1 MKLMDI
7 YNRALELLK
16 RGLESVKKPSGKT
29 SDRMP
34 QIILNALILVLLN
47 IAAVTLNWR
56 CDLTSTNTYSLS
68 QKSRKVVST
77 LKENMKIKVLFSPD
91 LPAQHMAVYRY
102 LRDLLDEYDYYG
114 NRHFSYEI
122 VDGKD
127 LEKQAADYGIQPVQ
141 SQEFADD
148 QVKLRRTYMGL
159 VIQHADLIEKVNALT
174 GTVGL
179 EYEITSRMEK
189 MASKIDG
196 LLNLD
201 KPITIRLYLDSR
213 MKDLPIR
220 GIDHLADDVRR
231 AVDAGNR
238 RNYNKL
244 AFEMVDTSK
253 DNSIDSAAGAY
264 GLNKIQWKAG
274 RGSAGALPAGEGL
287 LNIVAI
293 HGDRFRVIDLDLE
306 PSILGNY
313 SIKGIEGL
321 EDTINSAVG
330 RLLATSEKV
339 GYVTG
344 HGIPDMN
351 DDRSREG
358 AGFLKEL
365 LSDKYEMVPV
375 DLSKNPV
382 PQDVTILII
391 NGPREALSEA
401 ELYRFD
407 QYLMAGNRAII
418 FADNF
423 DEMQMP
429 GGQEMFQQQQPVVV
443 PVNNGL
449 DGILASYGVTVDRN
463 IVLDENCTKVNL
475 GQMNIEYPLIPV
487 ILKKNLDRESVVT
500 KYLNS
505 AAFLKASSVTLNQEK
520 LKAGKI
526 AYRNLI
532 SSSSDSWTMT
542 GRMSFN
548 PLMMDANKPDKK
560 QSYPLAVEISGSF
573 ESFFRGKDIPKE
585 AAAGITG
592 SLTSVKRLDGTISS
606 GKSGLIVVGTSQIT
620 RSGFLMDARKV
631 LSGGGRED
639 EVYSNEHLLHSMV
652 DSLAGNDY
660 IPEMQS
666 KSLAFN
672 PIDKTDD
679 STRFALKVINI
690 AGVPALVI
698 ALGLVAWRRRVERKK
713 AIFSDFN
720 PEAANE

>member
-1 MKLMDI
+1 MI
-7 YNRALELLK
+7 
-16 RGLESVKKPSGKT
+16 
-29 SDRMP
+29 
-34 QIILNALILVLLN
+34 
-47 IAAVTLNWR
+47 
-56 CDLTSTNTYSLS
+56 
-68 QKSRKVVST
+68 
-77 LKENMKIKVLFSPD
+77 
-91 LPAQHMAVYRY
+91 
-102 LRDLLDEYDYYG
+102 
-114 NRHFSYEI
+114 
-122 VDGKD
+122 
-127 LEKQAADYGIQPVQ
+127 
-141 SQEFADD
+141 
-148 QVKLRRTYMGL
+148 
-159 VIQHADLIEKVNALT
+159 
-174 GTVGL
+174 
-179 EYEITSRMEK
+179 
-189 MASKIDG
+189 
-196 LLNLD
+196 
-201 KPITIRLYLDSR
+201 
-213 MKDLPIR
+213 
-220 GIDHLADDVRR
+220 ADDVRR
-231 AVDAGNR
+231 AVEAGNR

-244 AFEMVDTSK
+244 GFEVVDTSK
-253 DNSIDSAAGAY
+253 GNSIDAAAGAY
-264 GLNKIQWKAG
+264 GLNRIQWKSG
-274 RGSAGALPAGEGL
+274 RSSTGAAIPGGEGL

-293 HGDRFRVIDLDLE
+293 HGDRFKVIDLDLE

-321 EDTINSAVG
+321 EDTINSTVG

-358 AGFLKEL
+358 AGLLREL

-391 NGPREALSEA
+391 NGPREPLAEV

-407 QYLMAGNRAII
+407 QFLMAGNKAII

-443 PVNNGL
+443 PVNSGL
-449 DGILASYGVTVDRN
+449 DGILAAYGVTVDRN

-475 GQMNIEYPLIPV
+475 GQMIKEYPLIPV

-500 KYLNS
+500 RYLNS
-505 AAFLKASSVTLNQEK
+505 AAFYKASSVTLDQEK
-520 LKAGKI
+520 LKARNI

-532 SSSSDSWTMT
+532 SSSADSWTMT

-548 PLMMDANKPDKK
+548 PFMMDANKPDKK
-560 QSYPLAVEISGSF
+560 QSYTLAVELSGSF
-573 ESFFRGKDIPKE
+573 ESFFKGRDVPKD
-585 AAAGITG
+585 AAPGSGG
-592 SLTSVKRLDGTISS
+592 SLTSVKRLDGTIGS
-606 GKSGLIVVGTSQIT
+606 GRSGLIVVGTSQIT

-639 EVYSNEHLLHSMV
+639 EVFSNEHLLHSMV

-698 ALGLVAWRRRVERKK
+698 ALGLVVWRRRVERKK

-720 PEAANE
+720 PEASNE